1 MLPLRARGMDLILCY
16 GTRMSHAV
24 QLKKKK
30 NKKKNQGKIGSPSV
44 NNGGSLHVSE
54 EILGFENF
62 LVQNFMVQM
71 KTCTFSDQIF

>member
-1 MLPLRARGMDLILCY
+1 MAE
-16 GTRMSHAV
+16 
-24 QLKKKK
+24 KK
-30 NKKKNQGKIGSPSV
+30 NQKQGKIGSPSV
-44 NNGGSLHVSE
+44 NNVGSLHVSE